1 MYIYIYIYIL
11 TKCIILYIINK
22 NILTFYY
29 LCNIHILKKRQI
41 IIQRV
46 ALMHGTN
53 SEKLI
58 ALQEPI
64 VVDGYVAVCD
74 GGGGALGHPIEF
86 IQLNRVNEKTPEIC
100 TYCGLRFVMGN
111 AHH

>member
-1 MYIYIYIYIL
+1 MY
-11 TKCIILYIINK
+11 
-22 NILTFYY
+22 
-29 LCNIHILKKRQI
+29 
-41 IIQRV
+41 
-46 ALMHGTN
+46 GTN

-64 VVDGYVAVCD
+64 VVDGHVAVCD

-86 IQLNRVNEKTPEIC
+86 IQLNRVNPKTPEVC
-100 TYCGLRFVMGN
+100 TYCGLRFVEGN

>member
-1 MYIYIYIYIL
+1 
-11 TKCIILYIINK
+11 
-22 NILTFYY
+22 
-29 LCNIHILKKRQI
+29 
-41 IIQRV
+41 
-46 ALMHGTN
+46 MHGTN

-86 IQLNRVNEKTPEIC
+86 IQLNKSTKRLQK
-100 TYCGLRFVMGN
+100 FVLIVG
-111 AHH
+111 

>member
-1 MYIYIYIYIL
+1 
-11 TKCIILYIINK
+11 
-22 NILTFYY
+22 
-29 LCNIHILKKRQI
+29 
-41 IIQRV
+41 
-46 ALMHGTN
+46 MHGTN

-111 AHH
+111 AHHWEYTEYKFCHNNIHLIIKKYDVSR